1 MGYLVDKILSS
12 FFHKEIQIVKDA
24 KENETTKMPLTVED
38 VKWFIQEV
46 RKINPKYLK
55 GIKKIYLCN
64 RPKDFDSN
72 IMGAFSP
79 DTPEGKVIFLYT
91 VSYFPKRKMYTLN
104 YSSVGTI
111 KFGYDETQI
120 KKMMLYTLGHEI
132 GHNVFYDK
140 TGRLYGVEVEE
151 FCDLFAAKLN
161 IVQDEQNN
169 GKMFHVDDPVD
180 VFMESKSNT
189 K

>member
-1 MGYLVDKILSS
+1 MRNLVNKIVSS
-12 FFHKEIQIVKDA
+12 IFNREIQIIHNA
-24 KENETTKMPLTVED
+24 KENETTKMPLTVDE
-38 VKWFIQEV
+38 VKWYIQEV
-46 RKINPKYLK
+46 RKINPNYLK

-64 RPKDFDSN
+64 RPKDFHSN
-72 IMGAFSP
+72 VMGAFSP

-91 VSYFPKRKMYTLN
+91 VSYFPKRKMYTLD
-104 YSSVGTI
+104 YSSFGKI

-140 TGRLYGVEVEE
+140 TGRLFGVDVEE
-151 FCDLFAAKLN
+151 FCNLFAEKLN
-161 IVQDEQNN
+161 IVQDEEKN

-180 VFMESKSNT
+180 VFMESKSNR